1 MLNVCSCA
9 ERLFLASQVPASPV
23 DIAFETSLLWRSG
36 DFRSRKPLEAFKG
49 GWGTIAV
56 LVRVVHLPSQHERVR
71 LEAEEVAKMNPSRR
85 LDADARVSRARAAQ
99 VEKTAP
105 KEGKNGGRYMVWKLS
120 DLTKV
125 TKASGKQ
132 PLQETSM
139 FLFGAA
145 YNDFWREDVGAVFG
159 IRDASVREEVGPRVP
174 PPSEAET
181 LRQVSLFRVGA
192 LCKNSPQR

>member
-1 MLNVCSCA
+1 LHHGSSVVYCL
-9 ERLFLASQVPASPV
+9 RLLRRFGYV
-23 DIAFETSLLWRSG
+23 
-36 DFRSRKPLEAFKG
+36 RSRKPLEEFK

-56 LVRVVHLPSQHERVR
+56 LVRLVYLPSQHESVPFGSRSV
-71 LEAEEVAKMNPSRR
+71 EQKVKPARR
-85 LDADARVSRARAAQ
+85 LDADACEPSPSAPTPHAQ

-145 YNDFWREDVGAVFG
+145 YSDFWREDVGAVFG
-159 IRDASVREEVGPRVP
+159 IRDASVREEVVARVP
-174 PPSEAET
+174 PPST
-181 LRQVSLFRVGA
+181 G
-192 LCKNSPQR
+192 

>member
-1 MLNVCSCA
+1 
-9 ERLFLASQVPASPV
+9 
-23 DIAFETSLLWRSG
+23 
-36 DFRSRKPLEAFKG
+36 
-49 GWGTIAV
+49 
-56 LVRVVHLPSQHERVR
+56 
-71 LEAEEVAKMNPSRR
+71 
-85 LDADARVSRARAAQ
+85 
-99 VEKTAP
+99 VEKTKP

-159 IRDASVREEVGPRVP
+159 IRDASVREEVGARVP
-174 PPSEAET
+174 PPSRGSETTKSLGNFESEFWLGRSARSRGGSNACSAERRN
-181 LRQVSLFRVGA
+181 LGCLAAAFRSVGRRFRDPDDPP
-192 LCKNSPQR
+192 S